1 MRVSF
6 LVPALVVLVVSLA
19 PRSHAIYANRVGGE
33 AMLFTFNNQAG
44 TVGTFFFFFFFF
56 FFFLCDCLGYA
67 FCEGRFPF
75 WAVAVL

>member
-56 FFFLCDCLGYA
+56 FFCCDFTRGFFFFYPLMLL
-67 FCEGRFPF
+67 F
-75 WAVAVL
+75 